1 MCLTA
6 YYLSLLRVHQ
16 AHAEQDTPN
25 EGHHQLHHHHGPHL
39 EKQSLAATII
49 SSMIATKV

>member
-1 MCLTA
+1 MA

-16 AHAEQDTPN
+16 VHAKQDTPMK
-25 EGHHQLHHHHGPHL
+25 GIISCIVIMVLIW
-39 EKQSLAATII
+39 KCKSLAATII